1 MARPTSQTLGVQVDR
16 IADELAR
23 GDLSSQIILEYKSA
37 ISYYE
42 SQRNWNNEVR
52 LSTSLTASTAAEFTD
67 LPATRPCID
76 IDTVSINETSGEY
89 KLIERRPYAWFEQKQ
104 AGGITGEPTH
114 YCVYGNQIRWYPI
127 PDDDYTM
134 MVSGIFEDS
143 STLTSTA
150 CSTFWTN
157 DLPSDLIRAR
167 AKAAVQINY
176 LGDQAVKQE
185 MIQVANEGYL
195 SAMERAYHKAL
206 LRRIKN
212 RITSGFVEPDSL
224 MHGEY
229 AITSGF
235 AHPERL

>member
-1 MARPTSQTLGVQVDR
+1 MARPTSKTLGNQVDR

-23 GDLSSQIILEYKSA
+23 NDLGAQIILEYKSA

-42 SQRNWNNEVR
+42 SMRNWNNEVR
-52 LSTSLTASTAAEFTD
+52 LSTSLTASTNAEFTD

-76 IDTVSINETSGEY
+76 IDTVSINETSGQY

-104 AGGITGEPTH
+104 AGGIKGEPTH
-114 YCVYGNQIRWYPI
+114 YCIYGNQIRWYPI

-134 MVSGIFEDS
+134 LVSGIFEDS

-167 AKAAVQINY
+167 TKASVQINY
-176 LGDQAVKQE
+176 LGDQAAKQE
-185 MIQVANEGYL
+185 MGAVANQGYL
-195 SAMERAYHKAL
+195 SVMEMTYHRAL
-206 LRRIKN
+206 LKRIKN
-212 RITSGFVEPDSL
+212 RLATGFVEPDSV
-224 MHGEY
+224 MIGEY
-229 AITSGF
+229 AITSGY